1 MAGLSV
7 SCFHQMRHKIKTLRG
22 SHFLFLKKEIDKIRV
37 QGRVFWEVI
46 PCLSYKTEL
55 RPPLAREEKKK
66 RRGPESFKFLTASED
81 INQPLLHHYLT
92 VSLSFQPF
100 LTYGSKTD
108 LATVAIITNSIT
120 IYQPLLLPSAHP
132 MFSHLKR
139 SFKE

>member
-1 MAGLSV
+1 
-7 SCFHQMRHKIKTLRG
+7 
-22 SHFLFLKKEIDKIRV
+22 
-37 QGRVFWEVI
+37 
-46 PCLSYKTEL
+46 LSYKTEW
-55 RPPLAREEKKK
+55 RPLLAREEKKK

-81 INQPLLHHYLT
+81 IKQPLLHHYLT

-108 LATVAIITNSIT
+108 LATVAITNSIT